1 MNRIKAAA
9 PSIEGLN
16 QLDTAVLLEKYTLLL
31 GMLQY
36 GSPDEKERVK
46 KEFESLEQIIYSH
59 VNSAAFQAAARQ
71 LGLEENIVGTR
82 MEKVGGG
89 LYENE

>member
-36 GSPDEKERVK
+36 GSSEEKERAK
-46 KEFESLEQIIYSH
+46 KEFESLEQVIYSH
-59 VNSAAFQAAARQ
+59 VNSSAFQAAARQ
-71 LGLEENIVGTR
+71 LGLAKDSESGVGQLF
-82 MEKVGGG
+82 K
-89 LYENE
+89 